1 MTENAVF
8 NRTMARRSAMCFVV
22 ILLLFLSCILRV
34 AVIAASPYSE
44 IQAKQ
49 SSYRISMGRARGTVF
64 DCNMVPITNAQS
76 KILAAFSPVPSGV
89 VAAHRLLNGKALV
102 NCLENLEKGLP
113 FVGEVKEM
121 YECNGVAYT
130 TVFENLSSDTP
141 ASHIVGYTDS
151 TGHGVSGLQAAYDS
165 LLYFENQISAV
176 YTKGGNGELIV
187 GIEPYFENPSSP
199 QSMGVVSTIDV
210 NIQSIAETA
219 AQGIDKGAVIV
230 AEARNAKIRA
240 MVSRPQFNPTD
251 ISASLE
257 SDASPL
263 LNRALSAYSVGSVF
277 KPCVAAA
284 ALEMGRGEYEYNC
297 VGNTYIIDRSF
308 NCHKRDGHGTLDL
321 SGALA
326 FSCNTFFYN
335 FAISIGAAPI
345 YKMASSLNFGN
356 SIRIADNISTGA
368 GSMPSL
374 SSLDNE
380 AAVANMSIG
389 QGSISASPVSMLP
402 LYCAIATD
410 GSYFLPSVVEGTLK
424 NGAFKKYDIG
434 LATKVMSEDTAL
446 KIRKALVGVVTEGT
460 GTAAKSD
467 TVTTAG
473 KTATAQTGRR
483 DENGAEITNS
493 WFCGF
498 FPADAPKYVVIVMS
512 EGNSSASTPSVFAD
526 IADGIYSLNNN
537 D

>member
-8 NRTMARRSAMCFVV
+8 NRTLARRSAMCFVV

-34 AVIAASPYSE
+34 AVIASSSYNE
-44 IQAKQ
+44 IQSRQ
-49 SSYRISMGRARGTVF
+49 SSYRITVGRVRGTVF

-76 KILAAFSPVPSGV
+76 KIFAAFLPVPSAV
-89 VAAHRLLNGKALV
+89 VAAHRLLGGEALV

-113 FVGEVKEM
+113 FVGEVGEV
-121 YECNGVAYT
+121 YECSGVAYT
-130 TVFENLSSDTP
+130 TIFENLSFDTP

-151 TGHGVSGLQAAYDS
+151 TGHGVSGLQAAYDD
-165 LLYFENQISAV
+165 LLYFNEDISAV
-176 YTKGGNGELIV
+176 YTKSGKGDILA
-187 GIEPYFENPSSP
+187 GIEPYFENTASP
-199 QSMGVVSTIDV
+199 QGSGVVSTIDV

-219 AQGIDKGAVIV
+219 AMEIDKGAVIV
-230 AEARNAKIRA
+230 AEAQTAKIRA
-240 MVSRPQFNPTD
+240 MVSKPDFNPTD
-251 ISASLE
+251 ISSSLE
-257 SDASPL
+257 STDSPL

-284 ALEMGRGEYEYNC
+284 ALEMGRGEYSYNC

-356 SIRIADNISTGA
+356 SIRIADNMSTA
-368 GSMPSL
+368 VGSMPRL
-374 SSLDNE
+374 SSLNNE
-380 AAVANMSIG
+380 AAIANMSIG

-410 GSYFLPSVVEGTLK
+410 GTYFLPSIVEGTLT
-424 NGAFKKYDIG
+424 NGAFEKYNGG
-434 LATKVMSEDTAL
+434 LATRVMSEETAS
-446 KIRKALVGVVTEGT
+446 KIREALIGVVTEGT

-467 TVTTAG
+467 NVTTAG

-483 DENGAEITNS
+483 DEKGQEITNS

-498 FPADAPKYVVIVMS
+498 FPVDAPKYVVIVMS
-512 EGNSSASTPSVFAD
+512 EGQSSIPTPSVFAN
-526 IADGIYSLNNN
+526 IADGINSLNNN
-537 D
+537 G